1 MSTIVVGDPVPLPDD
16 SSRSPAFAALAAAR
30 GKEAVLVFFFR
41 AFT

>member
-1 MSTIVVGDPVPLPDD
+1 MSTIAVGDLIPLPEDTT
-16 SSRSPAFAALAAAR
+16 SSPALAALESAR